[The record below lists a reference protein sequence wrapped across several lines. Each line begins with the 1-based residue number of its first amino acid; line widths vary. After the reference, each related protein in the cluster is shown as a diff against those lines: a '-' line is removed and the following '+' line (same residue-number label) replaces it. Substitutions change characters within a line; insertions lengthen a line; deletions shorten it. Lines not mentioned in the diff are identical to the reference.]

1 MQARGHGAA
10 RAGLEP
16 VPGAAQAQPA
26 RGGDAVDE
34 PVPGAVH
41 EAPPVD
47 GPVASE
53 VAADALRVG
62 LVARQ
67 HGAGLGVEA
76 VGHAPDRHRAA
87 RERAGARGVVPG
99 AAVEDPAGRHGAR
112 GPEPVHGAVA
122 LVQARGHGAA
132 RAGLEPVPSATGVK
146 PARMQRYRIERIRK
160 IPTAVNQIPAH
171 LPFNGP

>member
-47 GPVASE
+47 GPVVSE

-76 VGHAPDRHRAA
+76 VGHATEGHRAA
-87 RERAGARGVVPG
+87 RERSGARRVVPG
-99 AAVEDPAGRHGAR
+99 PAVEHPAGRHGA
-112 GPEPVHGAVA
+112 GGTEPVHGAIT

-132 RAGLEPVPSATGVK
+132 RVGVEPVPGAAQAQ
-146 PARMQRYRIERIRK
+146 PAGIRLAVRGSV
-160 IPTAVNQIPAH
+160 IPTAIFQ
-171 LPFNGP
+171 LPII

>member
-1 MQARGHGAA
+1 MQARGHGV
-10 RAGLEP
+10 GLGIEP

-41 EAPPVD
+41 EAPPVE
-47 GPVASE
+47 GPVVSE

-76 VGHAPDRHRAA
+76 VGHAPEGHRAA

-99 AAVEDPAGRHGAR
+99 AAVEHPAGRHGAR
-112 GPEPVHGAVA
+112 GGEPVHGAVA

-132 RAGLEPVPSATGVK
+132 RAGLEPVPGATQAQ
-146 PARMQRYRIERIRK
+146 PASICLTVRGSV
-160 IPTAVNQIPAH
+160 IPSTI
-171 LPFNGP
+171 F